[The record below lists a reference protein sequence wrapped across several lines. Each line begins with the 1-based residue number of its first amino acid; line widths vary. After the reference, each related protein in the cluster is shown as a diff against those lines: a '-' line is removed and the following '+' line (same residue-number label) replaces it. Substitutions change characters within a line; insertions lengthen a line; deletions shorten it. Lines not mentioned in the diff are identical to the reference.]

1 MRDQGRKRIL
11 GDLASIAGLF
21 QRELGHTAQHARLFD
36 LAGNKIAQR
45 PEHGNLLAV
54 GTVSHIDV
62 LEHVGMRADNRIDT
76 GIQENLAV
84 LKLGLVG
91 SIDILGT
98 PVRESDH
105 KVGARLACPLDIAGQ
120 VAQVQ
125 LLDAPRSAI
134 RQRNAVCMLGV
145 VEQRDF
151 DAAALDNMDGVCQ
164 LLAIRHAG
172 DHHLGML
179 IAPIGKIPFDAFKSL
194 VKSMV
199 CGRKRYVHARLRLG
213 VAQFLRAIK
222 VREIFEAMLGAAQN
236 RLLVDDCDVIIRKL
250 IGQVREK
257 VIVIVRSIGSASAV
271 PHTRMNEHVAHHHE
285 GNALGGLRAIEN
297 RCKLRLN
304 GPRSRRAGCGTSTK
318 RKRTARKGCG
328 TRTAKG
334 AQKACYE
341 RATGNV
347 TRRMKFDVM
356 PTEAALLLRH
366 DNPHKK
372 REHLTAVAYRIGWM

>member
-1 MRDQGRKRIL
+1 
-11 GDLASIAGLF
+11 
-21 QRELGHTAQHARLFD
+21 
-36 LAGNKIAQR
+36 
-45 PEHGNLLAV
+45 
-54 GTVSHIDV
+54 
-62 LEHVGMRADNRIDT
+62 
-76 GIQENLAV
+76 
-84 LKLGLVG
+84 
-91 SIDILGT
+91 
-98 PVRESDH
+98 
-105 KVGARLACPLDIAGQ
+105 
-120 VAQVQ
+120 
-125 LLDAPRSAI
+125 
-134 RQRNAVCMLGV
+134 
-145 VEQRDF
+145 
-151 DAAALDNMDGVCQ
+151 
-164 LLAIRHAG
+164 
-172 DHHLGML
+172 ML
-179 IAPIGKIPFDAFKSL
+179 IAPIGKVPFDALKPL
-194 VKSMV
+194 IKSMI

-213 VAQFLRAIK
+213 VAQLLGTIK
-222 VREIFEAMLGAAQN
+222 IREVFKAMLGAAQN

-271 PHTRMNEHVAHHHE
+271 PNTRMDEHVAHHHE

-297 RCKLRLN
+297 RCKLRFN

-372 REHLTAVAYRIGWM
+372 REQLTAVAYRIGWM